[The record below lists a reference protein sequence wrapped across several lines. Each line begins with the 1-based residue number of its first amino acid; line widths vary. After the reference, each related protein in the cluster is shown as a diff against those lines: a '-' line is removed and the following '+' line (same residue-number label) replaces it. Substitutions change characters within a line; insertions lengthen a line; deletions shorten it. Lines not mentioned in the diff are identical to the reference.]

1 MNAKRKKRSS
11 ESKPRTLLRS
21 RKRSKSE
28 VLLRVIRNIWKVL
41 RYNVR
46 LSAVDVEEARI
57 KLKAKMVNFMFAKWR
72 S

>member
-21 RKRSKSE
+21 GRRSKFE
-28 VLLRVIRNIWKVL
+28 VSPRVFRNIWKVL

-57 KLKAKMVNFMFAKWR
+57 KLKAKMVNFVFAKWR